1 MNSARK
7 FLFYAEKFER
17 QEQEWNAKKGFTADS
32 VFIYYR
38 GAIRSYKKVLNMPPV
53 QLNLNVVQKN
63 WMKN

>member
-7 FLFYAEKFER
+7 FLLCGEIRETGARVER
-17 QEQEWNAKKGFTADS
+17 KEGFTADS

-38 GAIRSYKKVLNMPPV
+38 GAIRSYKKVLEYAPV